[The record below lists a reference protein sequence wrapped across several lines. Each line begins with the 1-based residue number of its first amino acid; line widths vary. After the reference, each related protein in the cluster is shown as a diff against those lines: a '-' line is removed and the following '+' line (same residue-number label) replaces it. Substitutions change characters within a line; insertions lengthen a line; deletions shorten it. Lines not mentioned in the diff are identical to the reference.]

1 MLQLEDRLGISHH
14 TATILSENP
23 TRGSCRRSRRLQ
35 GSLDRMNP
43 HSWTGSTAVGTV
55 ATGVRLTTCWT
66 TGRERA
72 ATILRRNGLF
82 TAEELNFDA
91 ISQEGV
97 TMFRPRGN
105 PVGFTDA

>member
-1 MLQLEDRLGISHH
+1 MIARSPAPCMNMH
-14 TATILSENP
+14 TVVSYNP
-23 TRGSCRRSRRLQ
+23 AWKLPSRRLQ